1 MSGTPTETEIQAQWA
16 DVVDILETFRAHVD
30 GTQLGSGG
38 KFDALIQS
46 LEGEFTPSLTTELA
60 RIRSLFSSVI
70 DPSSAQSMLS
80 LILSD
85 YGNLISTDTT
95 DGFGGTYEDTGQL
108 MRALYEWFIAN
119 SLTVESRAMV
129 YDTTATLGASNVG
142 DGAISR
148 LTVDENNYALEAC
161 HAETKKFRCRRDQN
175 SGVFAQGEI
184 FEVLGEASSFD
195 ACLRSSFGSGLAQ
208 ATTLPNMN
216 AGSGEGGSLLT
227 NSTFST
233 YSATASPKFTGWT
246 ETAGGAQLA
255 QDTTNYFATAPG
267 VSSNASLQ
275 ITGGSGTVTIKQTL
289 TNMRVNQLDP
299 DAPYFFRVMLNKTVG
314 SALGG
319 TVTIRMGSTSAS
331 ITIAALGAN
340 WQELMIAAG
349 QNSWFR
355 NFNEDPMDVEIE
367 WSSSTSGTL
376 LVDDVI
382 FAPWELID
390 GTYWAL
396 RQNSNGFDSWQVD
409 DLLTFTDTGGEPAN
423 AKIQWWNFVAFGAYL
438 PHSGTPTFADP

>member
-175 SGVFAQGEI
+175 SGVF
-184 FEVLGEASSFD
+184 D
-195 ACLRSSFGSGLAQ
+195 
-208 ATTLPNMN
+208 
-216 AGSGEGGSLLT
+216 
-227 NSTFST
+227 
-233 YSATASPKFTGWT
+233 
-246 ETAGGAQLA
+246 ETPGA
-255 QDTTNYFATAPG
+255 
-267 VSSNASLQ
+267 V
-275 ITGGSGTVTIKQTL
+275 
-289 TNMRVNQLDP
+289 
-299 DAPYFFRVMLNKTVG
+299 
-314 SALGG
+314 
-319 TVTIRMGSTSAS
+319 
-331 ITIAALGAN
+331 
-340 WQELMIAAG
+340 
-349 QNSWFR
+349 
-355 NFNEDPMDVEIE
+355 
-367 WSSSTSGTL
+367 
-376 LVDDVI
+376 
-382 FAPWELID
+382 
-390 GTYWAL
+390 
-396 RQNSNGFDSWQVD
+396 
-409 DLLTFTDTGGEPAN
+409 
-423 AKIQWWNFVAFGAYL
+423 AK
-438 PHSGTPTFADP
+438 